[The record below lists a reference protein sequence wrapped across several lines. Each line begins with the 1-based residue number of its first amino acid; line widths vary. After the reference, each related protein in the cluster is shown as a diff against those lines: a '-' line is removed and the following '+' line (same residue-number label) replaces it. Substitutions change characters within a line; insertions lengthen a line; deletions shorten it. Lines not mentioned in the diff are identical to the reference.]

1 MNYYIGVDIGGTKIA
16 YGLFDEKKQL
26 IMKKVLPSDD
36 KLVGEAF
43 FYPIAQEIR
52 LYQQEAEN
60 LGGKLRGV
68 GIGIT
73 GFVDFENGAITVSCS
88 LPGTNHFPVAQYLQS
103 QLGDDIRVVMDND
116 GHCGALAEYRQ
127 GAGRGHRHMVYCPVS
142 TGISS
147 AIIIDGQVFR
157 GSNGAAGESGH
168 AIADPPKDLR
178 IDCDCGNSGCY
189 NSMGT
194 GKSIVVHVKRWL
206 EQGET
211 SIIPELAGGVENIT
225 AKHISEAYD
234 LGDTLAIRALD
245 QMVHYLTIWIFNVY
259 MLLNID
265 CFVFAGGL
273 LAMGDKLIGRV
284 IREFETYH
292 TNGFPVEFYTSQLGS
307 DSGLIGAMELLF

>member
-1 MNYYIGVDIGGTKIA
+1 MNYYMGVDIGGTKIA
-16 YGLFDEKKQL
+16 YGLFDEEKKL
-26 IMKKVLPSDD
+26 IMKKTRSSND
-36 KLVGEAF
+36 KLVGEDF
-43 FYPIAQEIR
+43 FSPVAQEIR
-52 LYQQEAEN
+52 EYQKEAEK

-73 GFVDFENGAITVSCS
+73 GFVDFERGAITVSCS
-88 LPGTNHFPVAQYLQS
+88 LPGTNNFCVVDYLKS
-103 QLGDDIRVVMDND
+103 QLGEDLHIAMDND

-157 GSNGAAGESGH
+157 GSNGASGESGH
-168 AIADPPKDLR
+168 AIADPPADLR

-189 NSMGT
+189 NSLGA
-194 GKSIVVHVKRWL
+194 GKAIVVHVKRWL
-206 EQGET
+206 AEGQE
-211 SIIPELAGGVENIT
+211 SIIPELAGGVDEIS

-234 LGDTLAIRALD
+234 QGDALAIRAID
-245 QMVHYLTIWIFNVY
+245 QMVHYLAIWIFNVY

-265 CFVFAGGL
+265 CIVFSGGL
-273 LAMGDKLIGRV
+273 LAMGDKLIGRM
-284 IREFETYH
+284 IEEFEKYH
-292 TNGFPVEFYTSQLGS
+292 TNGFPVEFHTTQLGA